1 MSKFNLYLAAT
12 ISLQTGAT
20 FGYSVGFVGGVLVL
34 PSFLRHFHLSDLPSS
49 DLARAQSLVVSSWI
63 VGACF
68 GVPCGIP
75 VCRWYGRKVGLLVSA
90 VLYLIGAFLQL
101 LDLSSMGLDLGVQG
115 FEFGRLANGLGVGLG
130 TLVAPI

>member
-1 MSKFNLYLAAT
+1 MSKLNLYLAAT

-34 PSFLRHFHLSDLPSS
+34 PSFLHHFRLSDLPASE
-49 DLARAQSLVVSSWI
+49 LAHAQSFVVSSWI
-63 VGACF
+63 VGAFF

-75 VCRWYGRKVGLLVSA
+75 VCRLWGRRLGLIVSA
-90 VLYLIGAFLQL
+90 ALYLVGAIMQVIEGG
-101 LDLSSMGLDLGVQG
+101 GLVV
-115 FEFGRLANGLGVGLG
+115 FELGRLINGLGVGFG